1 MAISFLAV
9 QELNER
15 YNNDPRSFTD
25 EEAEMI
31 AGLSKQF
38 GLDFQR
44 TSRPLAKG
52 AFDFADIASFGLL
65 PNEWRPASRGDLA
78 YGESSLDKFAGG
90 VGSVGGLLG
99 AAGAAKGLYQGG
111 KAAYGALRGGGGAT
125 AAGGGGG
132 ATAAGGGAGAA
143 VEGEIVRKSAEG
155 ITKTGR
161 GLLPPYEGAGA
172 LVPDPLR
179 LTGRLG
185 LPSRP
190 TPLQLTSGSSIK
202 KSGDGRFL
210 PSDKSSDIS
219 MEMRRLRDA
228 ADAGDYSA
236 FESLVDLERQYLSPY
251 ATKVDYRRRFG
262 FRGRDD
268 LDNPFPF

>member
-9 QELNER
+9 QELNQR
-15 YNNDPRSFTD
+15 YNDDPRSFTD

-31 AGLSKQF
+31 AGMSRQF

-44 TSRPLAKG
+44 TSNPLAKG
-52 AFDFADIASFGLL
+52 AFDAADMASFGLF
-65 PNEWRPASRGDLA
+65 PNEWRPTSRGDLA

-99 AAGAAKGLYQGG
+99 AAGAAKGLYRGG

-125 AAGGGGG
+125 TAGGGG

-143 VEGEIVRKSAEG
+143 AEGEIVRKSAEG

-161 GLLPPYEGAGA
+161 GLLPPYEGAGG
-172 LVPDPLR
+172 LVPAPLR

-202 KSGDGRFL
+202 KSGHGRYL

-219 MEMRRLRDA
+219 MEMGRLSRA

-262 FRGRDD
+262 FRGRND